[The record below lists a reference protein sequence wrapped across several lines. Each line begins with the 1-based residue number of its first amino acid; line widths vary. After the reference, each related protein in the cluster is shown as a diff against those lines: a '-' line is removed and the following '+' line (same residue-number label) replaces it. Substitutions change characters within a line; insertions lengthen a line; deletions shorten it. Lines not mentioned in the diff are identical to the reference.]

1 MIRIG
6 SGFDAHRL
14 VEGRPLILGGV
25 RLDFHMGL
33 LGHSD
38 GDVLTHA
45 VCDAMLGAVA
55 LGDLGKHYED
65 TNPEYKDISS
75 LLLLKDT
82 GEKLEEA
89 GYCVVN
95 LDATVIAEAPK
106 IAQYSQMMIRN
117 LSTALDI
124 DPDRVSIK
132 ATTTEKLGFTG
143 RGEGIAAFCSK
154 AYKNQWPRPESA
166 SLPAPPARFT

>member
-25 RLDFHMGL
+25 RLDFQMGL
-33 LGHSD
+33 LSHSD
-38 GDVLTHA
+38 GDALTHA
-45 VCDAMLGAVA
+45 VCDAILGAAA
-55 LGDLGKHYED
+55 LGDLGRHYPD
-65 TNPEYKDISS
+65 TDPKYKDISS
-75 LLLLKDT
+75 LILLEDT
-82 GEKLEEA
+82 GKKLKEA
-89 GYCVVN
+89 GYRVVN

-106 IAQYSQMMIRN
+106 IAPHSQMMARN
-117 LSTALDI
+117 LATALNI

-143 RGEGIAAFCSK
+143 RGEGIAAFCS
-154 AYKNQWPRPESA
+154 ALIESV
-166 SLPAPPARFT
+166 

>member
-25 RLDFHMGL
+25 TLDFHMGL

-38 GDVLTHA
+38 GDALTHA
-45 VCDAMLGAVA
+45 VCDAILGAAA
-55 LGDLGKHYED
+55 LGDLGRHYKD
-65 TNPEYKDISS
+65 TDPEYKDISS

-82 GEKLEEA
+82 GEKLKKA
-89 GYCVVN
+89 GYRVVN
-95 LDATVIAEAPK
+95 LDATIIAEAPK
-106 IAQYSQMMIRN
+106 IAPHSQTMARN
-117 LSTALDI
+117 LATALDI

-143 RGEGIAAFCSK
+143 RGEGIAAFCSVLI
-154 AYKNQWPRPESA
+154 ESV
-166 SLPAPPARFT
+166 